1 MTASKKNLGIMA
13 GLDEYVRRNAGATK
27 KEGGVVPGYGPV
39 GTIAG
44 PGTGRSDSVPAKV
57 GNTEFKV
64 SNREGIA
71 VLPEKTM
78 LSPGAVEAV
87 KYIIEKTNGLPPKLA
102 IASGVGF
109 SNGLVSALDAAT
121 KAAQPAT
128 PPSAQ
133 LPSTGIAS
141 NPPLA
146 GLQSATRPMQP
157 GETGVEMID
166 GIRHS
171 TVPAV
176 SAGKTVSAVTNAAG
190 ETANRL
196 TGGVFDFEGRAQE
209 ARDRQRAEL
218 EVKPAAP
225 ATASSTTTGRADGPK
240 LVSGIYGIMAGVPG
254 FTEAKGVA
262 DASPLE
268 RSNRAFSMSQEI
280 DKATGT
286 GPGAT
291 LDASLKPNA
300 PQRLDFGIMGKR
312 FDAYQK
318 DPALLDQRNAREE
331 MLGSGLRMERGP
343 NGITITGNGIAGNA
357 TIGDGASSINMQE
370 GNERLARA
378 NAIRQSMIDS
388 QASRGGVSVIGGSDQ
403 GPGDLLKTVLTPHAG
418 SPNGQ
423 FTANQLN
430 AARGI
435 MADAQFANMKGA
447 EIAQR
452 GQEAASQEAIEN
464 RRLGMGIAAMEGQ
477 QLDNQ
482 QKAMVFDLQKRAAA
496 GDAKAAESL
505 KLFQLKRENEP
516 SVRDRYLPIE
526 SEQSLPTGERTKTTT
541 YYDTA
546 TGKTVGGKHA
556 T

>member
-1 MTASKKNLGIMA
+1 MKCAQKPGKPGKPIKMASGGLVINQEIPPELAGIA
-13 GLDEYVRRNAGATK
+13 GGA
-27 KEGGVVPGYGPV
+27 VPVNGSV
-39 GTIAG
+39 AQIAG
-44 PGTGRSDSVPAKV
+44 PGTGKSDSVPAKV

-78 LSPGAVEAV
+78 ATPGAVEAM

-109 SNGLVSALDAAT
+109 ANGLVEEEKSKNMTGALDAAT
-121 KAAQPAT
+121 KAAQPAAT

-196 TGGVFDFEGRAQE
+196 TGGIFDFEGRAQE

-218 EVKPAAP
+218 EVNPAAP
-225 ATASSTTTGRADGPK
+225 ATTASAST
-240 LVSGIYGIMAGVPG
+240 
-254 FTEAKGVA
+254 
-262 DASPLE
+262 
-268 RSNRAFSMSQEI
+268 
-280 DKATGT
+280 
-286 GPGAT
+286 
-291 LDASLKPNA
+291 
-300 PQRLDFGIMGKR
+300 
-312 FDAYQK
+312 
-318 DPALLDQRNAREE
+318 
-331 MLGSGLRMERGP
+331 
-343 NGITITGNGIAGNA
+343 GIAGG
-357 TIGDGASSINMQE
+357 IMDGIPNMAPKPGETAAGVAGQKLGRDE
-370 GNERLARA
+370 NGIITKDSAAAAYANPMGRSGGIFGTVDMKGTNQILARE

-388 QASRGGVSVIGGSDQ
+388 QIPQRSGGGGYSGTGIAALSNDQ
-403 GPGDLLKTVLTPHAG
+403 QKLLGTVLTPHPG
-418 SPNGQ
+418 SMNGQ
-423 FTANQLN
+423 LTANQLN

-435 MADAQFANMKGA
+435 MADANLANMKGA

-452 GQEAASQEAIEN
+452 SQEAASREAIEN
-464 RRLGMGIAAMEGQ
+464 RKLGAAMEGQ

-482 QKAMVFDLQKRAAA
+482 QKAMVFDLQQRAAA

-526 SEQSLPTGERTKTTT
+526 SETTGPGGEKIKTTS
-541 YYDTA
+541 YVDPVS
-546 TGKTVGGKHA
+546 GKTVGGQQAAA
-556 T
+556 TTAKAVPKEGEVRSGYRFKGGDPGDQGNWERV